1 MEIGKTKTA
10 KCTTFKGSTFSFP
23 GSPGFFL
30 WKKLPCFHSHYW
42 THNIL
47 TPFSFQFIEVWTL
60 GCVIPFNHPNNLRQF
75 EVYQYKGG
83 TKSFEIRI
91 LLKNTYN
98 YIAFHLY
105 EFLPIF
111 FLSNHNGSK
120 LFILRISLTNM
131 QLSALPTWRFR
142 TRITHLAFTIPL

>member
-1 MEIGKTKTA
+1 MDPRFHSQVFSLKKITL
-10 KCTTFKGSTFSFP
+10 FSFP
-23 GSPGFFL
+23 V
-30 WKKLPCFHSHYW
+30 W

-47 TPFSFQFIEVWTL
+47 TPFSFQFIIFNTMITPFSFQFIEVWTL

-131 QLSALPTWRFR
+131 QLSALPTWQF
-142 TRITHLAFTIPL
+142 LSP